1 MKRTMNVLSLT
12 LILSIAFSNTAFSG
26 FWTTKKVKPTAVK
39 KSWNLVKNP
48 WTGAA
53 VLTATCI
60 AGLIWLNKGPK
71 TDAPAV
77 SEQADKAGLFNK
89 ICSLIAKPFIA
100 TKNGLVKAKDYLFT
114 SKKEEVKKEEVKK
127 KEVRAKTSEKAES
140 QTNQSTPRNT
150 KNARKCTTGNC
161 GNKKGNGSRNNGFYG
176 TTVK

>member
-114 SKKEEVKKEEVKK
+114 SKKEEVKKEEV
-127 KEVRAKTSEKAES
+127 RAKTSEKAES